1 MKRKKEAFIAII
13 ALTLFAV
20 GLIMAFFCTEAWQRV
35 LGLAIAAINVIVA
48 IDFMSD
54 SLQEVG

>member
-1 MKRKKEAFIAII
+1 MKPKKEAFIAMI

-35 LGLAIAAINVIVA
+35 LGLVIVTINVIIA

-54 SLQEVG
+54 SL

>member
-1 MKRKKEAFIAII
+1 MKLDKKAFIAII
-13 ALTLFAV
+13 ALILFAI

-35 LGLAIAAINVIVA
+35 LGLVIVIINLIIT

-54 SLQEVG
+54 SL